1 MGMRRIRTLTA
12 MCVLALAAVFSVGVS
27 PAAAQPMPTVVLVHG
42 AFADTT
48 SWDPVA
54 AELRGRGYDV
64 VVPSNPLRG
73 PGYDSAAIEKAL
85 ADIPGPVL
93 LVGHSY
99 GGVVITNTHSPNVVG
114 MVYVAAFAP
123 DQGEP
128 AQAALD
134 PITFP
139 GSQLLPPVLQ
149 VKVVDDPTNPV
160 GKNLDGYID
169 SAYFHGTFC
178 QDVPDA
184 TAADML
190 AHQRSI
196 AVVANLEPT
205 QDPSW
210 RNLPTWAVIPD
221 QDHVI
226 PPAAERFM
234 AQRAGA
240 QITEMPGASHAVL
253 VSRPGPVADVIERAA
268 AAVAG

>member
-1 MGMRRIRTLTA
+1 MRMRRIRTLTA
-12 MCVLALAAVFSVGVS
+12 MCVLALAAVLSVGVS
-27 PAAAQPMPTVVLVHG
+27 PAAAQSMPTLVLVHG

-54 AELRGRGYDV
+54 VELRARGHDV

-99 GGVVITNTHSPNVVG
+99 GGVVITNTHAPNVVG

-128 AQAALD
+128 AQAALN

-149 VKVVDDPTNPV
+149 VGVVDDPTTPI
-160 GKNLDGYID
+160 GKNLDGYIAAD
-169 SAYFHGTFC
+169 SFHEAFC
-178 QDVPDA
+178 QDVSDS

-196 AVVANLEPT
+196 ALAANLEPT

-221 QDHVI
+221 QDRVI
-226 PPAAERFM
+226 PPASERFM
-234 AQRAGA
+234 AERAGA
-240 QITEMPGASHAVL
+240 QITEIPGASHAVL
-253 VSRPGPVADVIERAA
+253 VSQPAQVADVIERAA
-268 AAVAG
+268 AAV

>member
-1 MGMRRIRTLTA
+1 
-12 MCVLALAAVFSVGVS
+12 
-27 PAAAQPMPTVVLVHG
+27 MPTLVLVHG

-54 AELRGRGYDV
+54 AELRARGHDV

-99 GGVVITNTHSPNVVG
+99 GGVVITNTHAPNVVG

-128 AQAALD
+128 AQAALN

-149 VKVVDDPTNPV
+149 VGVVDDPTTPI
-160 GKNLDGYID
+160 GKNLDGYIAAD
-169 SAYFHGTFC
+169 SFHEAFC
-178 QDVPDA
+178 QDVSDS

-196 AVVANLEPT
+196 ALAANLEPT

-221 QDHVI
+221 QDRVI
-226 PPAAERFM
+226 PPASERFM
-234 AQRAGA
+234 AERAGA
-240 QITEMPGASHAVL
+240 QITEIPGASHAVL
-253 VSRPGPVADVIERAA
+253 VSQPAQVADVIERAA
-268 AAVAG
+268 AAV